1 MSEAKKRDIAK
12 ECVDGLRLI
21 RDKLQKSAKDNTL
34 IVGITPDEVKYI
46 INNSIFSI
54 LTAQML
60 KKKEENDVQSNSKY

>member
-1 MSEAKKRDIAK
+1 MPDKRDIAK

-34 IVGITPDEVKYI
+34 IVGVTPEEVKYI
-46 INNSIFSI
+46 INNSVFSI

-60 KKKEENDVQSNSKY
+60 KKKEEKDGD

>member
-34 IVGITPDEVKYI
+34 IVGITPEEVKYI

-54 LTAQML
+54 LTVQML
-60 KKKEENDVQSNSKY
+60 KKKEENDGD

>member
-1 MSEAKKRDIAK
+1 MPDKRDIAK

-34 IVGITPDEVKYI
+34 IVGVTPEEVKYI

-54 LTAQML
+54 LTTQML
-60 KKKEENDVQSNSKY
+60 KKKEEENES

>member
-60 KKKEENDVQSNSKY
+60 KKKEENDHE

>member
-1 MSEAKKRDIAK
+1 MPDKRDIAK

-34 IVGITPDEVKYI
+34 IVGVTPEEVKYI

-60 KKKEENDVQSNSKY
+60 QKKEEKDGD

>member
-1 MSEAKKRDIAK
+1 MPDKRDIAK

-34 IVGITPDEVKYI
+34 IVGITPEEVKYI

-60 KKKEENDVQSNSKY
+60 QKKEEKNGD

>member
-1 MSEAKKRDIAK
+1 MSDIKKRDIAK

-21 RDKLQKSAKDNTL
+21 RDKLRKSAKDNTL
-34 IVGITPDEVKYI
+34 IVGITPEEVKYI

-60 KKKEENDVQSNSKY
+60 KKKEEEANGD